1 MKENQTTF
9 PTEEVSLPS
18 KGLIYPVDNPLSKGV
33 VEMKYMTAKEED
45 ILTNEAY
52 IKKGTV
58 IDKLLKSLIV
68 TPINY
73 GDLIIGDKNALLIA
87 ARVLG
92 YGKDYSV
99 KFNNNDGEEVTHTI
113 DLTEL
118 EDKELEKDHL
128 LKPNHNEFSFTLP
141 VLKKEIT
148 FKLLTHNDEKK
159 VESELKGLKKSN
171 SEYGELSTR
180 LKHIIQSVDKDYD
193 SKTIRDF
200 VNNQLLARDSRALR
214 EYVRE
219 GQPDVNLTFDY
230 EDEYTGE
237 IKRGVNVPL
246 NLTFLWPDFTL

>member
-58 IDKLLKSLIV
+58 IDRLLKSLIV

-118 EDKELEKDHL
+118 EDKELE
-128 LKPNHNEFSFTLP
+128 
-141 VLKKEIT
+141 
-148 FKLLTHNDEKK
+148 
-159 VESELKGLKKSN
+159 
-171 SEYGELSTR
+171 
-180 LKHIIQSVDKDYD
+180 
-193 SKTIRDF
+193 
-200 VNNQLLARDSRALR
+200 
-214 EYVRE
+214 
-219 GQPDVNLTFDY
+219 
-230 EDEYTGE
+230 
-237 IKRGVNVPL
+237 
-246 NLTFLWPDFTL
+246 